1 MPVDRPI
8 CSRRDALL
16 LGAAALCVP
25 GAAFASAD
33 PPVPESLDGVGP
45 LSDFTLSNATLVL
58 PSGDTVVG
66 GVRVEAGAI
75 ADLGPGVKGG
85 LDLGGDWL
93 AAGIVDCGNAVGTF
107 EVGQEGSSRDDD
119 EASAAVTPDAR
130 IRDGYNPLSITIPVA
145 RSGGL
150 THALVLPGGNRLV
163 PGQAA
168 LVRYAGESVPEA
180 VLQPSAG
187 LLVRLGKG
195 GTSGD
200 GPRSRMGVAMRLRE
214 LLDAVK
220 LPEAAE
226 ATEESRR
233 RRKAP
238 PAPPA
243 PSPDADLSP
252 AERAWRAVR
261 RGTLPVLFAA
271 DRADDLVAALELTK
285 AYGLRAVL
293 VGAAEGWVV
302 ADAIAAAGVPVLL
315 GPVNVQPDGFGHPLA
330 RKDNAARLHAAG
342 VRFCFRSGD
351 NHNARQLRVLAGM
364 AVAHGLPRS
373 AAYAA
378 LGAHARAIFN
388 EPALP
393 RLEVGSRASF
403 FRCAGEII
411 QPRHPVRAL
420 WIDGRPV
427 SLESHQ
433 TRLRERF
440 SVLR

>member
-1 MPVDRPI
+1 MPVDSRSP
-8 CSRRDALL
+8 SRRDALL
-16 LGAAALCVP
+16 LGAAALAAP
-25 GAAFASAD
+25 RAAFASPD
-33 PPVPESLDGVGP
+33 PAVPEALDGVGP

-58 PSGDTVVG
+58 PSGETVLG

-75 ADLGPGVKGG
+75 ADLGPGVRGG
-85 LDLGGDWL
+85 TDLGGDWL
-93 AAGIVDCGNAVGTF
+93 AAGIVDCGNSVGTF
-107 EVGQEGSSRDDD
+107 EVGAEGSSRDDD
-119 EASAAVTPDAR
+119 EGSGAVTPDAR
-130 IRDGYNPLSITIPVA
+130 VRDGYNPLSITVPVA

-150 THALVLPGGNRLV
+150 THALLLPGGNRLV

-168 LVRYAGESVPEA
+168 LVRYAGETVPEA
-180 VLQPSAG
+180 VLNPAAG

-226 ATEESRR
+226 ATDDGGR

-238 PAPPA
+238 AGPPA
-243 PSPDADLSP
+243 PKPDADLSP
-252 AERAWRAVR
+252 ADRAWRAVR
-261 RGTLPVLFAA
+261 RGALPVLFAA

-285 AYGLRAVL
+285 AYGLRAML

-302 ADAIAAAGVPVLL
+302 AEALAAAGLPVLL
-315 GPVNVQPDGFGHPLA
+315 GPVNVQPDSFGHPLA

-342 VRFCFRSGD
+342 VRFAFRSGD

-364 AVAHGLPRS
+364 AVAHGLPRP

-378 LGAHARAIFN
+378 LGAHAREFFGD
-388 EPALP
+388 PALP
-393 RLEVGSRASF
+393 RLEVGARASF

-411 QPRHPVRAL
+411 QPRHAVRAL

-427 SLESHQ
+427 SLDSHQ

-440 SVLR
+440 SVLK